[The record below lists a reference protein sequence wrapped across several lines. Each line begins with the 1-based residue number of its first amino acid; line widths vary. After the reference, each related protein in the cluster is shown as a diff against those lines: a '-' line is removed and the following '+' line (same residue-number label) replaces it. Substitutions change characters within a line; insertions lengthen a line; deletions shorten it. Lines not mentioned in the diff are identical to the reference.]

1 MPFLFGGASFFW
13 NLASSLELLP
23 ASGGP
28 GNPYGIRRYG
38 ILAWYGILAVWNFGV
53 VWNFG
58 WRAVLDFC
66 GVWVWNFIGQVFFS
80 LLCFSGSVPLFFFL
94 LVVVFGPCRYGI
106 WVFCIGFV
114 PRFFSYLFFR
124 IFSRLVVLRAVRHT
138 FSISRPARPGI
149 FP

>member
-13 NLASSLELLP
+13 NLASCVELLP

-38 ILAWYGILAVWNFGV
+38 ILAWYGILVGGLFWIFVAFGYGILLV
-53 VWNFG
+53 
-58 WRAVLDFC
+58 R
-66 GVWVWNFIGQVFFS
+66 FS
-80 LLCFSGSVPLFFFL
+80 LVFCVFRGRCLWIFFW

-106 WVFCIGFV
+106 WVFCIGFA